1 LSTKNCDFITLF
13 EVFLLETVGRRLK
26 YILKHLNLTQ
36 QEVADRFGI
45 DRSLLSF
52 ICNDKQKISKLM
64 LYALKSEF
72 GLNPTWLL
80 TGEGDMFLPGK
91 GLDTAMGAAQELS
104 DTNLEVIDGQ
114 SAEHPEL
121 DILPKVA
128 HTAWWQSLS
137 ETEREIIVFIT
148 HLKDPE
154 TKKKLRDL
162 VEIALKKEISEEEF
176 KKQIEGMND
185 PHFRQK
191 GAAG

>member
-1 LSTKNCDFITLF
+1 
-13 EVFLLETVGRRLK
+13 
-26 YILKHLNLTQ
+26 
-36 QEVADRFGI
+36 
-45 DRSLLSF
+45 
-52 ICNDKQKISKLM
+52 M

-91 GLDTAMGAAQELS
+91 GPAARGPSQELS
-104 DTNLEVIDGQ
+104 NTNLDVIDGK
-114 SAEHPEL
+114 ANEYPEL
-121 DILPKVA
+121 NILPKVA
-128 HTAWWQSLS
+128 HTAWWQSLT

-176 KKQIEGMND
+176 KKQIEGMDD
-185 PHFRQK
+185 PKLHQK